1 MYCVLCG
8 YVSAKGFSGSR
19 VGIKLTFI
27 FAPKGGSSSREPKSK
42 IRRNVIN
49 WALTHNHGDNLY
61 TVGLGSWVRGT
72 GRSLGMDKEGKGT
85 RVSDDNVGT

>member
-1 MYCVLCG
+1 MCYVLCG
-8 YVSAKGFSGSR
+8 YVSAKGLSGSR

-72 GRSLGMDKEGKGT
+72 DGHWEWIRRERDK
-85 RVSDDNVGT
+85 SVG